1 MTPTDLHR
9 LAALRPLLL
18 ASGSPR
24 RLELLKNLGLSFT
37 QTAPHVDETQL
48 ENEPPVEYALRVAGQ
63 KALTVAQMTETKPFP
78 IVLGCDT
85 IVILDGVVFGKP
97 RDDDDATR
105 MLTSLIG
112 RRHTVSTAVAFAYRN
127 RVLESA
133 IASTDVYFNMV
144 SEEQIRSYIKT
155 KESCDKAGAYG
166 IQGMG
171 SFLVDRIEGKLDTV
185 IGLPCALLE
194 ELAGKIIKFSRDIL
208 LNGK

>member
-9 LAALRPLLL
+9 LTALRPLLL

-37 QTAPHVDETQL
+37 QTTPHVDESL
-48 ENEPPVEYALRVAGQ
+48 LKNEPPDEYALRVASQ
-63 KALTVAQMTETKPFP
+63 KAITVAQMTEIKPSP

-85 IVILDGVVFGKP
+85 IVILDGVVLGKP
-97 RDDDDATR
+97 SDDDDAAQ
-105 MLTSLIG
+105 MLTALVG
-112 RRHTVSTAVAFAYRN
+112 RRHTVSTAVAFVYRN
-127 RVLESA
+127 RLLESA
-133 IASTDVYFNMV
+133 IASTDVYFHKV

-185 IGLPCALLE
+185 IGLPCSLLE
-194 ELAGKIIKFSRDIL
+194 ELAGKIIKLSRDIF
-208 LNGK
+208 